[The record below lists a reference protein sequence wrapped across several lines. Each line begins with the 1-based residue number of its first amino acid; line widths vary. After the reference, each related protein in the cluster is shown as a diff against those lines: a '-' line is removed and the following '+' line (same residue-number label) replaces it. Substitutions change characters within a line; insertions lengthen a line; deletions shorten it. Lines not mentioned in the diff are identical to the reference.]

1 MKLSGGCRM
10 TLRIR
15 FFATTVLVAAGLFS
29 TATMAQQMHYLGI
42 AATNQETVFQS
53 EVSGAGAAVG
63 RTWQLASSRTVS
75 ASFFSPVSVGAINA
89 AIQETAAKMDREK
102 DVLFLLVSSHGF
114 PRGGGVLLNANGAM
128 RAGQLRAA
136 LDGAGIKNRV
146 IVISA
151 CYAGQFI
158 GPLSG
163 PNTAVITAANA
174 TNPSFGCTNA
184 RSYTYFGD
192 AFFNYGMAQR
202 GRDLRSA
209 FATAKT
215 TVTQWEVRDGFKPS
229 QPQMSMGARIS
240 AVLAGVR

>member
-1 MKLSGGCRM
+1 M
-10 TLRIR
+10 TLKIR
-15 FFATTVLVAAGLFS
+15 FLAATAMVVASLVS
-29 TATMAQQMHYLGI
+29 TAVIAQQMHYLGI
-42 AATNQETVFQS
+42 AATNRETVFQS

-63 RTWQLASSRTVS
+63 RTWQLASSRTVA
-75 ASFFSPVSVGAINA
+75 ASFFGQVSVGSINA
-89 AIQETAAKMDREK
+89 AIQETAAKMDRER
-102 DVLFLLVSSHGF
+102 DVLFLVVSSHGY
-114 PRGGGVLLNANGAM
+114 PRGGGVVLNSNGAL

-136 LDGAGIKNRV
+136 LDSAGIKNRV
-146 IVISA
+146 ILISA

-174 TNPSFGCTNA
+174 TNPSFGCTNS

-209 FATAKT
+209 FAMARG
-215 TVTQWEVRDGFKPS
+215 TVTQWELRDGFKPS
-229 QPQMSMGARIS
+229 QPQMSMGGGIVRT
-240 AVLAGVR
+240 LAGVK

>member
-1 MKLSGGCRM
+1 M
-10 TLRIR
+10 TLKTR
-15 FFATTVLVAAGLFS
+15 FLAATAMVAASLVS
-29 TATMAQQMHYLGI
+29 TAVMAQQMHYLGI
-42 AATNQETVFQS
+42 AATNRETVFQS

-75 ASFFSPVSVGAINA
+75 ASFFGQVSVGSINA

-102 DVLFLLVSSHGF
+102 DVLFLLVSSHGY
-114 PRGGGVLLNANGAM
+114 PRGGGVVLNSNGAL

-136 LDGAGIKNRV
+136 LDSAGIKNRV
-146 IVISA
+146 ILISA

-209 FATAKT
+209 FAAAKT

-229 QPQMSMGARIS
+229 QPQMSMGGGIART
-240 AVLAGVR
+240 LAGVR